1 MKVQVRVVRR
11 PQYTN
16 CTCLVTA
23 NTGGTSSHQ
32 LSSDRQAV
40 HISDWLTCVASGMIM
55 RLHILACFL
64 LSSAKSD
71 LLDSK
76 YSGTRQYDYNQW
88 RPVYRGKEGSYDAN
102 FDNNHV
108 KESNIIYIEKN
119 TDRRNDDDKDRLF
132 ISAASNIALVENVR
146 QFIFQKIDNYA
157 TNFVNFGE
165 RWLGPEAE
173 VSYDLENKTVKAYG
187 IDFNILYALDQFFLI
202 LTEFWAYVT
211 TDLIFRIMWPE

>member
-1 MKVQVRVVRR
+1 MKVQVRVVR

-40 HISDWLTCVASGMIM
+40 HISNWLTCVASGMIM
-55 RLHILACFL
+55 RTHILACFL

-76 YSGTRQYDYNQW
+76 YSEIRHYDYNQW
-88 RPVYRGKEGSYDAN
+88 RPVYRGKEASYDAN
-102 FDNNHV
+102 FDNNGV
-108 KESNIIYIEKN
+108 KESIIVSTERN
-119 TDRRNDDDKDRLF
+119 TVRRIDDDKDRLF
-132 ISAASNIALVENVR
+132 ISATSKQSLVENVR
-146 QFIFQKIDNYA
+146 QFIFQKVDNYA

-165 RWLGPEAE
+165 RLLGPEAE
-173 VSYDLENKTVKAYG
+173 LSYDLENKTIKAYG
-187 IDFNILYALDQFFLI
+187 IDFNILYALDQLFLI

-211 TDLIFRIMWPE
+211 TDMIFRIMWPE

>member
-1 MKVQVRVVRR
+1 
-11 PQYTN
+11 
-16 CTCLVTA
+16 
-23 NTGGTSSHQ
+23 
-32 LSSDRQAV
+32 
-40 HISDWLTCVASGMIM
+40 M

-108 KESNIIYIEKN
+108 KESNIIYIEKS

-146 QFIFQKIDNYA
+146 QFIERQKSTPSSNRKFKSETLSDA
-157 TNFVNFGE
+157 TT
-165 RWLGPEAE
+165 R
-173 VSYDLENKTVKAYG
+173 
-187 IDFNILYALDQFFLI
+187 Q
-202 LTEFWAYVT
+202 
-211 TDLIFRIMWPE
+211 TDIV